1 MRRLW
6 FALVGLTGAVTV
18 AAAQQAAYVYTW
30 IGFQQLPVT
39 STGAAFAVLTVPN
52 GARLAQICVEA
63 NAVRYTEDGV
73 TNPTGSFGQ
82 PVSGANF
89 PVCFPYSG
97 PLVNLRF
104 SQAVSGSNALLS
116 VSYYR

>member
-1 MRRLW
+1 MRRLG
-6 FALVGLTGAVTV
+6 FALVALLGAATV
-18 AAAQQAAYVYTW
+18 AAAQNAAYVYTW
-30 IGFQQLPVT
+30 IGFQQVAVI
-39 STGAAFAVLTVPN
+39 SSNANFSVLTVPN
-52 GARLAQICVEA
+52 GARVAQICVEV
-63 NAVRYTEDGV
+63 NAVRYTEDGL
-73 TNPTGSFGQ
+73 TNPSATFGQ

-104 SQAVSGSNALLS
+104 SIVTAPAVLS